1 MLPPTLADLFAHDDD
16 LALCNAADAIGAALV
31 TRGLG
36 RGDRVAACLHA
47 DDVALAALLGVAAA
61 GCAYV
66 PLTAERPGHALRAAN
81 AQLVLV
87 SPDAPKGVRRA
98 AADLGIPAVELR
110 LDERHAALLD
120 GEPVFEPLPV
130 RADLDDVALAPLDG
144 PARTHRELASAAREH
159 ADGPRVALAAWAT
172 ARRPAVADAA

>member
-1 MLPPTLADLFAHDDD
+1 MLPSTLTELFAYGDDQ
-16 LALCNAADAIGAALV
+16 ALCNAADAIGAALV
-31 TRGLG
+31 TRGLR
-36 RGDRVAACLHA
+36 RGDRVAAFLHA
-47 DDVALAALLGVAAA
+47 DDAALAALLGVAAA

-66 PLTAERPGHALRAAN
+66 PLATERPGHALRAAKV
-81 AQLVLV
+81 QLVLL
-87 SPDAPKGVRRA
+87 SPDAPKGIRRA
-98 AADLGIPAVELR
+98 AADLGIPAVELQ

-159 ADGPRVALAAWAT
+159 ADGPRLALTGWAT
-172 ARRPAVADAA
+172 ARRPFVADAA